1 MPIADFPDVTQKR
14 KTRRDGIARQ
24 RWLLLPITIFW
35 QIRFA
40 IARLVG
46 SEFELFSRFFK
57 PMGAAL
63 HKGIERAFKDYEPT
77 PQDVFV
83 CAFMKSGTNWMM
95 QVVHQI
101 ANRGEGEFNDIF
113 DVVPWPDCPSRDM
126 TIGLTDPRPAQLA
139 VTGMRAIKT
148 HAPTQ
153 NVPYN
158 NAAKYICVTRDPKDV
173 VVSAYHFFSN
183 VMLGPLMPTVPT
195 WARNARRAIL
205 EPWVEFTNGYWL
217 WRDRP
222 NVLFLTYEQMLDDP
236 RDMIRKIATLMEVAL
251 TEPEVEKVYSLSSF
265 AYMKSV
271 DHKFYPG
278 EMTPFARPGGRMVRQ
293 GKKGTSGELLSVE
306 EQHTIDAYCRQR
318 LQELGSDF
326 PYDPYYGGDKSES
339 AAQAET
345 GQ

>member
-1 MPIADFPDVTQKR
+1 MPIADFADVTQKR
-14 KTRRDGIARQ
+14 KARRDGIARQ
-24 RWLLLPITIFW
+24 RWLLLPVTIFW

-40 IARLVG
+40 IARLLG

-57 PMGAAL
+57 PMGTAL

-77 PQDVFV
+77 AQDVLV

-101 ANRGEGEFNDIF
+101 ANRGAGEFNDIF

-148 HAPTQ
+148 HAPAQ

-158 NAAKYICVTRDPKDV
+158 SAAKYVCVVRDPKDV
-173 VVSAYHFFSN
+173 VVSAYHFFGN
-183 VMLGPLMPTVPT
+183 VMLGPLMPTVST
-195 WARNARRAIL
+195 WVRNARGAIL
-205 EPWVEFTNGYWL
+205 ESWVEFTNGYWL

-236 RDMIRKIATLMEVAL
+236 RAMIRKIAALMEVAL

-306 EQHTIDAYCRQR
+306 EQHTIDGYCRQR
-318 LQELGSDF
+318 LQELSSDF
-326 PYDPYYGGDKSES
+326 PFDHYYGRRDENP
-339 AAQAET
+339 AEASL
-345 GQ
+345 